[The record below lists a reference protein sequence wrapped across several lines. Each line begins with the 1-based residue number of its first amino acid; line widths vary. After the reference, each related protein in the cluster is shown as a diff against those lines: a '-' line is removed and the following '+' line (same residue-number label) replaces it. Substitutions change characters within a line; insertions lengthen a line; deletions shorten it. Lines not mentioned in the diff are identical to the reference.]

1 MNIALVLIAFI
12 LVISL
17 PIAVYSFTPKESFT
31 ELDFNNPEGL
41 PRIIKINE
49 TNNFSFTIIS
59 HEKELKNYNYS
70 ITSELISEKNEIS
83 LAPGE
88 NITIARSIMAKE
100 IGEGNVTIKLDDN
113 EIHFFYYIFE

>member
-1 MNIALVLIAFI
+1 MKEAIIIISLVIIAFLI
-12 LVISL
+12 MQSIS
-17 PIAVYSFTPKESFT
+17 PKETFT
-31 ELDFNNPEGL
+31 ELYFNNPGGL

-70 ITSELISEKNEIS
+70 ITSELISEKNDIT

-100 IGEGNVTIKLDDN
+100 IGEGNVTISLDKN

>member
-1 MNIALVLIAFI
+1 MNISLVLIAFI

-17 PIAVYSFTPKESFT
+17 PIMVYTFSPKEHFT
-31 ELDFNNPEGL
+31 ELYFNNPEGL

-49 TNNFSFTIIS
+49 TNNFSFTIVS
-59 HEKELKNYNYS
+59 HEKGLKNYNYS
-70 ITSELISEKNEIS
+70 ITSELISEKNTIT

-88 NITIARSIMAKE
+88 NITITRSIMAKE
-100 IGEGNVTIKLDDN
+100 IGEGNVTISLDER

>member
-1 MNIALVLIAFI
+1 MNIALVLAAFI

-17 PIAVYSFTPKESFT
+17 PIAVYSFTPKETFT
-31 ELDFNNPEGL
+31 ELYFNDPEGL
-41 PRIIKINE
+41 PRIININE
-49 TNNFSFTIIS
+49 AHNFSFTIVS

-70 ITSELISEKNEIS
+70 IDSELISEKNEIS

-88 NITIARSIMAKE
+88 NITISREIMAKE
-100 IGEGNVTIKLDDN
+100 IGEGNVTISLDEN